1 MTMKANPQ
9 RSRILVVDDEPSVLL
24 TYRMILEQKGYDVL
38 AAASSVEA
46 RQAIAKEQIDLL
58 LCDLSLEERH
68 TGFEVIEYARKRQP
82 ETISVLLTG
91 YASKDVSDQAEQGGV
106 AVLFK
111 PIDIEEFLG
120 TISAQL
126 RKRHEQTKK
135 TG

>member
-1 MTMKANPQ
+1 MKAKAQ
-9 RSRILVVDDEPSVLL
+9 RGRILVVDDEPSVLL
-24 TYRMILEQKGYDVL
+24 TYRMILEQQGYDVL

-46 RQAIAKEQIDLL
+46 RKAIEKESIDLL

-82 ETISVLLTG
+82 GANSVLITG

-111 PIDIEEFLG
+111 PIDIEEFLS
-120 TISAQL
+120 TISTQL
-126 RKRHEQTKK
+126 RKRHEQSKK

>member
-1 MTMKANPQ
+1 MKAKPQ

-24 TYRMILEQKGYDVL
+24 TYRLILEQQGYEVL

-46 RQAIAKEQIDLL
+46 RKAIDQETIDML

-82 ETISVLLTG
+82 GTISVLLTG
-91 YASKDVSDQAEQGGV
+91 YASKDVSEQAEQGGV

-111 PIDIEEFLG
+111 PIDIEEFLS

>member
-1 MTMKANPQ
+1 MKAQPQ

-24 TYRMILEQKGYDVL
+24 TYRLILEQKGYEVL
-38 AAASSVEA
+38 AASSSIEA
-46 RQAIAKEQIDLL
+46 KKAVDQGNIDLL

-68 TGFEVIEYARKRQP
+68 TGFEVIEYARTRQP
-82 ETISVLLTG
+82 GTISVLLTG

-111 PIDIEEFLG
+111 PIDIEEFLS

-126 RKRHEQTKK
+126 RKRHEQAKK